1 MKTFTM
7 LAVPFTLLAALLV
20 ARPASASTTADCQ
33 ALLSVLSADTAAA
46 TYLRGDLGLKT
57 EAQLLQHLSKT
68 SAELDANDPK
78 DALKQMGNFSFTLD
92 RAVGGAK
99 IDATDAAALQVEAD
113 GVVACI
119 QQIQ

>member
-1 MKTFTM
+1 MTM
-7 LAVPFTLLAALLV
+7 LKMFVLPFSLATLLLA
-20 ARPASASTTADCQ
+20 ARPASASTVDECQ
-33 ALLSVLSADTAAA
+33 ALIAVLSDQTAAA

-68 SAELDANDPK
+68 SSELDANDTR
-78 DALKQMGNFSFTLD
+78 DALKQMGNFSTTLD
-92 RAVGGAK
+92 RAVGAAK
-99 IDATDAAALQVEAD
+99 IDAADAAALQIEAD

>member
-1 MKTFTM
+1 MKTLTM
-7 LAVPFTLLAALLV
+7 LVVPFSLLAVLII

-57 EAQLLQHLSKT
+57 QAQLLQHLDKT
-68 SAELDANDPK
+68 SAELDANDVR
-78 DALKQMGNFSFTLD
+78 DALKQMGNFSTTLD
-92 RAVGGAK
+92 RATSAGK
-99 IDATDAAALQVEAD
+99 IDATNAAALQVEAD
-113 GVVACI
+113 GVVSCI